1 MSRNLTGVEIAI
13 LDEQMKQNVKDHQ
26 DIKNRISAMEA
37 KLDKVLDSKANK
49 WVESFAYFL
58 ITAIVGGFIYTLFRL
73 IEK

>member
-1 MSRNLTGVEIAI
+1 MKRNLTGVEIAV
-13 LDEQMKQNVKDHQ
+13 LQEQMMINSKEHRE
-26 DIKNRISAMEA
+26 IKECITSLEG
-37 KLDKVLDSKANK
+37 KIDKMLGEKANK